1 MMQIFEKKYVVIP
14 AYIRVVQF
22 YAIKEKWSEKNPLF
36 KKKCFLKLN
45 NTLKKGMLWS
55 AQIRE
60 VVVTKLISSR
70 TLHFDNKLLPLNNV
84 SFCQYFY
91 F

>member
-1 MMQIFEKKYVVIP
+1 MMQIFGKKYVVIP

-22 YAIKEKWSEKNPLF
+22 YAIKEKWSEKTPYLKHF
-36 KKKCFLKLN
+36 FFLKLN
-45 NTLKKGMLWS
+45 NTLKKVMLWS

-70 TLHFDNKLLPLNNV
+70 T
-84 SFCQYFY
+84 
-91 F
+91 